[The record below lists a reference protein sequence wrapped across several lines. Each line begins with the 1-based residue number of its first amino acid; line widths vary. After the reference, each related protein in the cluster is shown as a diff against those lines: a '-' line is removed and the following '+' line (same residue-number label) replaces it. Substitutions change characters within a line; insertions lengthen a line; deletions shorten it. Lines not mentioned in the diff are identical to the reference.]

1 MTMSNPVN
9 LPNVPPQRG
18 GIHTTYGIFIGGA
31 QLDDT
36 YHLLP
41 NRSAYRFSTQRC
53 HEKTIA
59 SIEQKLRDARD
70 SVTTVKFNGQL
81 EATAGLSTEIGKE
94 KFISM
99 LKEKVKEHG
108 QQTFYA
114 IKDNDGTVV
123 DLFEHSHRFK
133 FVTVVDDF
141 TRRADTTNVDF
152 ESLRHLITM
161 S

>member
-1 MTMSNPVN
+1 MT
-9 LPNVPPQRG
+9 Q
-18 GIHTTYGIFIGGA
+18 H
-31 QLDDT
+31 
-36 YHLLP
+36 H
-41 NRSAYRFSTQRC
+41 

-70 SVTTVKFNGQL
+70 SVTTVKFSGQL
-81 EATAGLSTEIGKE
+81 EATDGLSTEIGKE

-114 IKDNDGTVV
+114 FKDYDGTVV
-123 DLFEHSHRFK
+123 DLFKHSHRFK

-152 ESLRHLITM
+152 ESLRHLITV

>member
-1 MTMSNPVN
+1 MSNPVN
-9 LPNVPPQRG
+9 LPTVPPQRG

-41 NRSAYRFSTQRC
+41 NRSAYRFSTQRR

-81 EATAGLSTEIGKE
+81 EATAGLSTDRKRKIHQYVERKSE
-94 KFISM
+94 
-99 LKEKVKEHG
+99 
-108 QQTFYA
+108 
-114 IKDNDGTVV
+114 
-123 DLFEHSHRFK
+123 
-133 FVTVVDDF
+133 
-141 TRRADTTNVDF
+141 RAWPTN
-152 ESLRHLITM
+152 LLCNQRQ
-161 S
+161 